1 MGYQRLGEAYPA
13 QLLCSSR
20 GHGMASDSHGL
31 WSDKDRAC
39 VGLRDLSHAFG
50 RRSERS
56 HAPCQRGVGHRP
68 ALDVVSRYGCQT
80 SSGTSAR
87 TPSRHMQAV
96 GACRQVCAHRTTWAH
111 SWLRARRAP
120 EKRYP
125 GRVWQWLQPTR
136 TAVCGAGMGMG
147 LGGWYQTAMPS
158 TACGRERPYTAPV
171 TDLVTWIPLDENV
184 QRHLSG
190 YCGSP

>member
-1 MGYQRLGEAYPA
+1 MIPSATTGALTADDVGP
-13 QLLCSSR
+13 QLVE
-20 GHGMASDSHGL
+20 GA
-31 WSDKDRAC
+31 
-39 VGLRDLSHAFG
+39 
-50 RRSERS
+50 
-56 HAPCQRGVGHRP
+56 
-68 ALDVVSRYGCQT
+68 
-80 SSGTSAR
+80 TSA
-87 TPSRHMQAV
+87 
-96 GACRQVCAHRTTWAH
+96 C
-111 SWLRARRAP
+111 

-136 TAVCGAGMGMG
+136 TAVCWAGMGMG